1 MNTIISI
8 KLHHFCQVTFR
19 IGKKIQHYVLHGWYG
34 SSSKLNKHNNIY
46 HQEKTSGEIDGRWVP
61 FNSCTLPSGIEYI
74 SMPHPLYHW
83 FQPTVVWQVWIV
95 ALPLDKF
102 ILYRFDNFLDYKINF
117 QGLDSLHD
125 LNTLSSYKCTKLW
138 RTQNKLTLNMHT
150 CEWRIQELINVTLE
164 FRAQNTWIFNPIT
177 KLDKLFQLAHSCHH
191 YTSLKHLHWL
201 FQLVRVS

>member
-1 MNTIISI
+1 MTIYIIRRKLPVTHMEDEYLSI
-8 KLHHFCQVTFR
+8 HALYPEELNIFPCHIHFITGFNQPLC
-19 IGKKIQHYVLHGWYG
+19 
-34 SSSKLNKHNNIY
+34 NKC
-46 HQEKTSGEIDGRWVP
+46 ELWV
-61 FNSCTLPSGIEYI
+61 CHLR
-74 SMPHPLYHW
+74 
-83 FQPTVVWQVWIV
+83 
-95 ALPLDKF
+95 KF